1 MINALK
7 MLFPTREYFKHKR
20 CLHRMFRIA
29 FLVKFKEACPSVVP
43 RGSLSADLAAHIRSK
58 KWK

>member
-7 MLFPTREYFKHKR
+7 MLFRTREYFKHKQD
-20 CLHRMFRIA
+20 HRMFRIE
-29 FLVKFKEACPSVVP
+29 FLVTFNELCPSVVP
-43 RGSLSADLAAHIRSK
+43 GVSLSADLAAHIRSK